1 MFTRYKEIFWVGLIF
16 ALMVTDATAGTATG
30 LPWENPLQTITNSI
44 TGPVALA
51 ISLIAI
57 VITGAMLI
65 WGGEVN
71 DFARKLIIIVLVIAL
86 IVAATNVLTTLFG
99 ATGAVI

>member
-1 MFTRYKEIFWVGLIF
+1 MFTRYKEIIWVGLIL

-30 LPWENPLQTITNSI
+30 LPWETPLQTITNSI

-99 ATGAVI
+99 ATGALI

>member
-1 MFTRYKEIFWVGLIF
+1 MFTRYKEILWVGLILT
-16 ALMVTDATAGTATG
+16 LMVTDATAGTATG
-30 LPWENPLQTITNSI
+30 LPWENPLQTLTNSF
-44 TGPVALA
+44 TGPFALA
-51 ISLIAI
+51 VSLIAI

-71 DFARKLIIIVLVIAL
+71 DFARKLIVIILVIAL